1 MFLDKIKSLFTSS
14 IQAVVSRISAFA
26 VHPEKDFTRR
36 KKIPA
41 DILLAFLIS
50 EGSSSTKN
58 ELLDFFD
65 MDIDKPSDSAFNQ
78 QRAKLKPEV
87 LESVFR
93 KFNESVDPLHGQTEY
108 RFLATDGS
116 TATFF
121 SRPKFSPAEYFV
133 EPGHSAPFARL
144 LTGIRSLMGQKMY
157 ISETGGTV
165 LIITW
170 HMS

>member
-1 MFLDKIKSLFTSS
+1 MFHDKIKSLFTSS

-121 SRPKFSPAEYFV
+121 SRPKFSPAEY
-133 EPGHSAPFARL
+133 
-144 LTGIRSLMGQKMY
+144 RSEEHT
-157 ISETGGTV
+157 SE
-165 LIITW
+165 LQ
-170 HMS
+170 SLYS

>member
-1 MFLDKIKSLFTSS
+1 MFHDKIKSLFTSS

-108 RFLATDGS
+108 SSQQMVLPPP
-116 TATFF
+116 F
-121 SRPKFSPAEYFV
+121 SADPSFPLLNILWNRDIP
-133 EPGHSAPFARL
+133 RL
-144 LTGIRSLMGQKMY
+144 LRGC
-157 ISETGGTV
+157 
-165 LIITW
+165 
-170 HMS
+170 